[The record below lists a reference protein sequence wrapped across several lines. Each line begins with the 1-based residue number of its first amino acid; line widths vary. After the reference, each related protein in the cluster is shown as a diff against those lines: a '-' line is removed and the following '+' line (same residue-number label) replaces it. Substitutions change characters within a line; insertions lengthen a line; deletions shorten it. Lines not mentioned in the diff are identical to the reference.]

1 MGDTDTLMTALIL
14 PSFAFTFKRSLWSL
28 NSAILECKDLVIP
41 ALQIFLTL
49 QQGSDWRI
57 EGTWCKIDKPDL
69 VLDLEAFKKAYSLLG
84 ADLGGVKL
92 L

>member
-1 MGDTDTLMTALIL
+1 
-14 PSFAFTFKRSLWSL
+14 
-28 NSAILECKDLVIP
+28 
-41 ALQIFLTL
+41 L

-57 EGTWCKIDKPDL
+57 EGSWCKIDEPDL
-69 VLDLEAFKKAYSLLG
+69 VLDLEASKLESFKKAYSLLG

>member
-1 MGDTDTLMTALIL
+1 MQGSCSPCSINF
-14 PSFAFTFKRSLWSL
+14 S
-28 NSAILECKDLVIP
+28 NSV
-41 ALQIFLTL
+41 FL

-57 EGTWCKIDKPDL
+57 EGSWCKIDEPDL
-69 VLDLEAFKKAYSLLG
+69 VLDLEASKLESFKKAYSLLG